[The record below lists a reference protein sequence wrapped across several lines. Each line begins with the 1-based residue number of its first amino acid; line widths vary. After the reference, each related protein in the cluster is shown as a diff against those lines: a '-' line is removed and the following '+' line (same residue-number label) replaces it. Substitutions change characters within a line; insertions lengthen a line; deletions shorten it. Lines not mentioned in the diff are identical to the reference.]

1 MKFRKTAALVLA
13 LFVMASSN
21 IPQAFAST
29 KRRIAIMPF
38 EYGAVNQYTGN
49 YDVGKGIVSLLTT
62 KLVNDGTYSVVDR
75 QMLESILKEQ
85 NLSVSDRADPAT
97 ACKIGKILSVDAII
111 TGTVTQFGYETK
123 TMSTSGLPTGYIPGI
138 PYVGGIG
145 GMLGGFKSSKSKVKV
160 AVDAK
165 IIDINTSEIL
175 AAVHGSGESKRS
187 STGALGIDMDSS
199 DFASSIAG
207 EATLQSVEEMG
218 GQLIAAAN
226 KIPDGQ
232 SIAAAN
238 VEGKIAD
245 VTGGQITLN
254 VGKINGLAVG
264 DKLQVLRPYKTIND
278 PDTGKVIKTLTN
290 TIAVLNIDAVEKD
303 SSTGSI
309 VKGSGARVGDAVKK
323 VSMEVSAIVVS
334 PVPGSD
340 PSSVGR
346 SFNATGTIL
355 KNGAKNVIKEAVRS
369 VTTPTTK

>member
-1 MKFRKTAALVLA
+1 
-13 LFVMASSN
+13 
-21 IPQAFAST
+21 
-29 KRRIAIMPF
+29 
-38 EYGAVNQYTGN
+38 
-49 YDVGKGIVSLLTT
+49 
-62 KLVNDGTYSVVDR
+62 
-75 QMLESILKEQ
+75 
-85 NLSVSDRADPAT
+85 
-97 ACKIGKILSVDAII
+97 
-111 TGTVTQFGYETK
+111 
-123 TMSTSGLPTGYIPGI
+123 
-138 PYVGGIG
+138 
-145 GMLGGFKSSKSKVKV
+145 
-160 AVDAK
+160 
-165 IIDINTSEIL
+165 
-175 AAVHGSGESKRS
+175 
-187 STGALGIDMDSS
+187 
-199 DFASSIAG
+199 
-207 EATLQSVEEMG
+207 LQSVEEMG

-290 TIAVLNIDAVEKD
+290 TIAVLNIDAVDKD

-340 PSSVGR
+340 PISTSR
-346 SFNATGTIL
+346 SLNATGTIL